1 MIERITEEEERA
13 SEAIANLA
21 GRNGISFKPLSPSNN
36 DIRTLEHEGL
46 FFKHFK
52 TFKKIR
58 NSQQKSENFQKIGR
72 YHEMATSLPESL
84 ANDHF
89 LRPNRLTGPKEN

>member
-21 GRNGISFKPLSPSNN
+21 GRNGISFKPLSPSND

-46 FFKHFK
+46 FSNISKI
-52 TFKKIR
+52 FKKSIFHGK
-58 NSQQKSENFQKIGR
+58 NS
-72 YHEMATSLPESL
+72 SLL
-84 ANDHF
+84 
-89 LRPNRLTGPKEN
+89 L